1 MTKSNAGT
9 YVIGIDLGG
18 TTRIGALADG
28 AGNIL
33 CRSQTQTE
41 AGYEAGIEGIAR
53 QVSALIE
60 NAGIAKSDVTALG
73 IGVPGRVDSR
83 AGTSFVVPNIQGWS
97 HKPVAADLK
106 AATGLK
112 IAIGNDVNCAA
123 LGELRYGAGR
133 NVQNLLMITLGTG
146 IGGGIA
152 IDNRIYTGPRE
163 LAGEIGHMTLDP
175 NGPRCGCGNHG
186 CFEALAGRDAIV
198 NRAIL
203 GLQHGR
209 ESVIAEKVSWSL
221 HEITPQVIAE
231 AAKAGDSLAL
241 EVLAETGHWIGIALS
256 NAVLL
261 LDPDIIIIGG
271 GIAEAGEPLFGP
283 IRRTLRWRCQLG
295 SFDVRKVVK
304 AELGNDAGVY
314 GAIAMAIESA

>member
-1 MTKSNAGT
+1 MTESHKGP
-9 YVIGIDLGG
+9 YVIGVDLGG
-18 TTRIGALADG
+18 TTRIGALADQ
-28 AGNIL
+28 AGNIV
-33 CRSQTQTE
+33 CRSQAQTE

-53 QVSALIE
+53 QASELIE
-60 NAGIAKSDVTALG
+60 KAGVPKPEVTALG
-73 IGVPGRVDSR
+73 VGVPGRVDSR
-83 AGTSFVVPNIQGWS
+83 AGTSFVVPNIEGWS
-97 HKPVAADLK
+97 HKPVAPDIQ
-106 AATGLK
+106 AAVGLK
-112 IAIGNDVNCAA
+112 VVIGNDVNCAA
-123 LGELRYGAGR
+123 LGELRFGAGR
-133 NVQNLLMITLGTG
+133 NAQNLLMITLGTG

-163 LAGEIGHMTLDP
+163 IAGEIGHMTLDP

-198 NRAIL
+198 NRAII

-209 ESVIAEKVSWSL
+209 KSVIAEKVGWNL
-221 HEITPQVIAE
+221 HEITPRVIAE
-231 AAKAGDSLAL
+231 AAKAGDALAL

-261 LDPDIIIIGG
+261 LDPDIIIVGG

-295 SFDVRKVVK
+295 AFDVRKVVK

-314 GAIAMAIESA
+314 GAIAMAIESD